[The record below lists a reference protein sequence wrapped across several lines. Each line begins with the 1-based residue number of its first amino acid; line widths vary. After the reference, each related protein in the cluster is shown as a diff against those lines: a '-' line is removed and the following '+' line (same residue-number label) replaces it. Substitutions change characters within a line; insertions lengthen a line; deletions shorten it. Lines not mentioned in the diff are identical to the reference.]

1 MQQPCES
8 RKPRRLRR
16 LFPTMCCLLGAM
28 ALTSCAAKSA
38 PVLTIPQPFLEP
50 CIGPDTP
57 VKSIGDLAVFSIR
70 QEVALQ
76 DCEAKRAGLVKLVEV
91 PKKKPWWKLW

>member
-1 MQQPCES
+1 
-8 RKPRRLRR
+8 
-16 LFPTMCCLLGAM
+16 
-28 ALTSCAAKSA
+28 
-38 PVLTIPQPFLEP
+38 
-50 CIGPDTP
+50 

>member
-1 MQQPCES
+1 MPPLNVS
-8 RKPRRLRR
+8 NKRPRLLRLC
-16 LFPTMCCLLGAM
+16 LTTFCLLGAT
-28 ALTSCAAKSA
+28 ALTGCAGST
-38 PVLTIPQPFLEP
+38 PPLTIPQAFREP

-76 DCEAKRAGLVKLVEV
+76 DCEAKRAGLVKLVEA

>member
-1 MQQPCES
+1 MQQPFGS
-8 RKPRRLRR
+8 RNRQRLRR
-16 LFPTMCCLLGAM
+16 LCLTTFCLLGAM
-28 ALTSCAAKSA
+28 ALTSCAAKSP
-38 PVLTIPQPFLEP
+38 PVLTIPRPFLEP

-57 VKSIGDLAVFSIR
+57 VKSIGDLAVFSIK

-76 DCEAKRAGLVKLVEV
+76 DCEAKRAGLVKLVEA

>member
-1 MQQPCES
+1 MQQPCGS
-8 RKPRRLRR
+8 RKPRRLNR
-16 LFPTMCCLLGAM
+16 LFPMMCCLLGAM
-28 ALTSCAAKSA
+28 ALTSCAAKS
-38 PVLTIPQPFLEP
+38 PPSLTIPQAFREP